1 MTPVSNDVQAGAGP
15 CASVAVIGA
24 GLAGAACARGLQAAG
39 VQVTVFDK
47 SRGVGGRLATRRTR
61 VNLPGQA
68 DAVEVAFDHGAPQ
81 IVARSPRLRS
91 VLARAEQAGVVV
103 PWAPRVHAPWPG
115 PTHGPGHIALPGMPG
130 FVRHVLGDT
139 PVQLAQAVQR
149 LQRGRDGR
157 WRVIVE
163 GREVG
168 VFDQV
173 VLAMP
178 PAQAA
183 ALLAGHHEVWSEA
196 LAAWPMCPVWTLM
209 AVTDEVDW
217 PWDAAEPPT
226 GALTWITRN
235 DRRPGRTRLPG
246 TAVWV
251 AHAHAAWSQG
261 HLDDDPADVAESLSA
276 ALAGA
281 WSRAE
286 RAAVRWHHRAVHRW
300 RYAAAGRP
308 PLDARLCWWDAG
320 RGLGVCGDYLAGGD
334 VDGAWRSGDELGDRM
349 AAELESMGLLAA

>member
-1 MTPVSNDVQAGAGP
+1 MNGVADGGTPRI
-15 CASVAVIGA
+15 SVAVVGA
-24 GLAGAACARGLQAAG
+24 GLAGVACARGLRAAG

-47 SRGVGGRLATRRTR
+47 SRGVGGRLATRRAMVT
-61 VNLPGQA
+61 LPGRA
-68 DAVEVAFDHGAPQ
+68 DPVAVGFDHGAPQ
-81 IVARSPRLRS
+81 IVARSPRLRA
-91 VLARAEQAGVVV
+91 VLARAQAQGVVA

-130 FVRHVLGDT
+130 FVRHLLGDI
-139 PVQLAQAVQR
+139 PVQTAHAVQR
-149 LQRGRDGR
+149 LQRHRDGR
-157 WRVIVE
+157 WGVVVE

-168 VFDQV
+168 RFDQV

-183 ALLAGHHEVWSEA
+183 ALLAGHHEQWSEA
-196 LAAWPMCPVWTLM
+196 LSAWPMTPVWTLM

-235 DRRPGRTRLPG
+235 DRRPGRVHLPG
-246 TAVWV
+246 CAVWV

-261 HLDDDPADVAESLSA
+261 HLDDDPADVAEALSKSLCA
-276 ALAGA
+276 AWPPGT
-281 WSRAE
+281 E
-286 RAAVRWHHRAVHRW
+286 VRWHHRAVHRW
-300 RYAAAGRP
+300 RYAASGRAP
-308 PLDARLCWWDAG
+308 EDSRLCWWDG
-320 RGLGVCGDYLAGGD
+320 TRGLGVCGDYLAGGD

-349 AAELESMGLLAA
+349 AVELEMQGLQAA